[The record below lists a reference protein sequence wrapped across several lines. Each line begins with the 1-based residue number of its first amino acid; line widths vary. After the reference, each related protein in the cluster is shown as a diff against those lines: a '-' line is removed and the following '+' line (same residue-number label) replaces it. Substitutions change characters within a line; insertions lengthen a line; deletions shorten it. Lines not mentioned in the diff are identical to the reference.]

1 MFAFLTMLSGY
12 FATVFAAV
20 ATGCGG
26 RQKKYVLVARRTQL
40 RQAMNKQF
48 RKELEVL

>member
-12 FATVFAAV
+12 FATVFPTV
-20 ATGCGG
+20 ATERGG
-26 RQKKYVLVARRTQL
+26 RNPHPVLVARRTQL